1 MSKISVAL
9 CTYNGEKYLQHQ
21 LESIKNQTL
30 GIHELIVCDDG
41 SKDQTI
47 SILEDFK
54 THVNFPIEIHVNS
67 SNLGSSKNFEKC
79 IQLCTGDIVFLC
91 DQDDWWYE
99 EKVERQI
106 GFFKAHPEIDAV
118 FSNAVMVDQ
127 KGIPT
132 GNTSFDQI
140 EFYPEMQTKWNLGHA
155 FEMLLKG
162 YVVTGATLVIR
173 KKICAEVFPVPE
185 IIPELIHDGW
195 ISLYL
200 SRQQKIGFISDPL
213 IQYREHASQQVG
225 LQGKEPTITLKDRF
239 LRSRENKLARLQK
252 KFDDAKALFNYFSAL
267 PLLDNHTTEKIKD
280 RMLHYQMRSQ
290 LPSNRIKRFLP
301 IVNHIINGDYKLHD
315 GGKWWRPALGD
326 LLE

>member
-21 LESIKNQTL
+21 LESIKNQTH

-41 SKDQTI
+41 SKDQTL

-54 THVNFPIEIHVNS
+54 SHVDFKVEIHLNAT
-67 SNLGSSKNFEKC
+67 NLGSSKNFEKC

-99 EKVERQI
+99 EKVEMQMK
-106 GFFKAHPEIDAV
+106 FFNAHPEIEAV
-118 FSNAVMVDQ
+118 FSNAIMVDQ

-140 EFYPEMQTKWNLGHA
+140 EFYPEMQSKWDSGYA
-155 FEMLLKG
+155 FDMLLKG
-162 YVVTGATLVIR
+162 YVVTGATLAIR

-200 SRQQKIGFISDPL
+200 SSQQKIGFISDPL

-225 LQGKEPTITLKDRF
+225 LQGKEPIITLKDRL
-239 LRSRENKLARLQK
+239 LRSREDKLARLQK
-252 KFDDAKALFNYFSAL
+252 KFDDAKALFDYFSSL
-267 PLLDNHTTEKIKD
+267 PLKDTHTIVKIKN
-280 RMLHYQMRSQ
+280 RMLHYQMRSI
-290 LPSNRIKRFLP
+290 LPNNRMKRILP
-301 IVNHIINGDYKLHD
+301 ILRHIIQGDYKLHD

-326 LLE
+326 LVE

>member
-1 MSKISVAL
+1 MLKISVAL
-9 CTYNGEKYLQHQ
+9 CTYNGERFLKHQ

-79 IQLCTGDIVFLC
+79 VQLCSGDIIFLC

-106 GFFKAHPEIDAV
+106 NFFNAHPEIDAI
-118 FSNAVMVDQ
+118 FSNAIMVDQ
-127 KGIPT
+127 KGVPT
-132 GNTSFDQI
+132 GNTSFEQI
-140 EFYPEMQTKWNLGHA
+140 EFYPEMQSKWNLGQS
-155 FEMLLKG
+155 FDMLLKG
-162 YVVTGATLVIR
+162 YVVTGATLAIR
-173 KKICAEVFPVPE
+173 KKICSEVFPVPE

-195 ISLYL
+195 ISLFL
-200 SRQQKIGFISDPL
+200 SIKNKIAFISDPL
-213 IQYREHASQQVG
+213 IQYREHESQQVG
-225 LQGKEPTITLKDRF
+225 LQGKEPTITLKDR
-239 LRSRENKLARLQK
+239 LIRSREDKLARLQK
-252 KFDDAKALFNYFSAL
+252 KFDDAKALFDYFSAL
-267 PLLDNHTTEKIKD
+267 PLQHTCTIVKIQD

-290 LPSNRIKRFLP
+290 LPSNRIQRFLP
-301 IVNHIINGDYKLHD
+301 IFSHIINGAYKLHD

>member
-1 MSKISVAL
+1 MAKISVAL

-30 GIHELIVCDDG
+30 GIHELMVCDDG
-41 SKDQTI
+41 SNDQTI
-47 SILEDFK
+47 SILEEFK
-54 THVNFPIEIHVNS
+54 THVNFTVEIYVNAT
-67 SNLGSSKNFEKC
+67 NLGSSKNFEKC
-79 IQLCTGDIVFLC
+79 IQLCSGDIVFLC

-99 EKVERQI
+99 EKVETQMNY
-106 GFFKAHPEIDAV
+106 FNAHPEIDAV

-132 GNTSFDQI
+132 GNTSFEQI
-140 EFYPEMQTKWNLGHA
+140 EFYPEMQSKWNLGHS

-162 YVVTGATLVIR
+162 YVVTGATLAIR
-173 KKICAEVFPVPE
+173 KKICDEVFPVPA

-225 LQGKEPTITLKDRF
+225 LQGKEPIITLKDRL
-239 LRSRENKLARLQK
+239 LRSRGDKLGRLKK
-252 KFDDAKALFNYFSAL
+252 KFDDAKALYDYFSTL
-267 PLLDNHTTEKIKD
+267 PLQDSQTTEKIKD

-290 LPSNRIKRFLP
+290 LPNNRIKRILP
-301 IVNHIINGDYKLHD
+301 ILNHVINGNYKLHD

-326 LLE
+326 FVE

>member
-30 GIHELIVCDDG
+30 GIQELIVCDDG

-54 THVNFPIEIHVNS
+54 KQVNFPIEIHVNS

-79 IQLCTGDIVFLC
+79 IQLCSGDFVFLC

-106 GFFKAHPEIDAV
+106 GFFNSHPEIDAV
-118 FSNAVMVDQ
+118 FSNAVIVDQ
-127 KGIPT
+127 KGIPK
-132 GNTSFDQI
+132 GNTSFDRV
-140 EFYPEMQTKWNLGHA
+140 EFYPEMQAKWNLGHA
-155 FEMLLKG
+155 FDMLLKG
-162 YVVTGATLVIR
+162 YVVTGATLAIR
-173 KKICAEVFPVPE
+173 KKICTEVFPVPD

-195 ISLYL
+195 IGLYL
-200 SRQQKIGFISDPL
+200 ARQQKIGFISDPL
-213 IQYREHASQQVG
+213 IQYREHTSQQVG
-225 LQGKEPTITLKDRF
+225 LQGKGPAITLKDRL
-239 LRSRENKLARLQK
+239 LRSREDKLVRLQK
-252 KFDDAKALFNYFSAL
+252 KYTDAKALFDYFSASQIQ
-267 PLLDNHTTEKIKD
+267 DKQTTEKIKD
-280 RMLHYQMRSQ
+280 RMSHYQMRSK
-290 LPSNRIKRFLP
+290 LPRNRVKRFIP
-301 IVNHIINGDYKLHD
+301 ILCHVINGDYKLHD

-326 LLE
+326 LVE

>member
-1 MSKISVAL
+1 MLKISVAL
-9 CTYNGEKYLQHQ
+9 CTYNGERFLKHQ

-79 IQLCTGDIVFLC
+79 IQLCSGNIIFLC

-106 GFFKAHPEIDAV
+106 NFFNAHPEIDAI
-118 FSNAVMVDQ
+118 FSNAIMVDQ
-127 KGIPT
+127 KGVPT
-132 GNTSFDQI
+132 GNTSFEQI
-140 EFYPEMQTKWNLGHA
+140 EFYPEMQSKWNLGQA
-155 FEMLLKG
+155 FDMLLKG
-162 YVVTGATLVIR
+162 YVVTGATLAIR
-173 KKICAEVFPVPE
+173 KKICSEVFPVPE

-195 ISLYL
+195 ISLFL
-200 SRQQKIGFISDPL
+200 SIKNKIAFISDPL
-213 IQYREHASQQVG
+213 IQYREHENQQVG
-225 LQGKEPTITLKDRF
+225 LQGKEPTITLKDR
-239 LRSRENKLARLQK
+239 LIRSREDKLARLQK
-252 KFDDAKALFNYFSAL
+252 KFDDAKALFDYFSAL
-267 PLLDNHTTEKIKD
+267 PLQDTCTIVKIQD

-290 LPSNRIKRFLP
+290 LPSQRIKRFLP
-301 IVNHIINGDYKLHD
+301 IFNHLMNGNYKLHD

>member
-21 LESIKNQTL
+21 LESIKNQTH
-30 GIHELIVCDDG
+30 GIHELVVCDDG
-41 SKDQTI
+41 SNDQTI

-54 THVNFPIEIHVNS
+54 SHVDFTVEIHVNAT
-67 SNLGSSKNFEKC
+67 NIGSSKNFEKC
-79 IQLCTGDIVFLC
+79 IQLCTGDIIFLC

-99 EKVERQI
+99 EKVETQMK
-106 GFFKAHPEIDAV
+106 FFKAHPEIDAV
-118 FSNAVMVDQ
+118 FSNAIMVDQ

-140 EFYPEMQTKWNLGHA
+140 EFYPEMQTKWNLGYS

-162 YVVTGATLVIR
+162 YVVTGATLAIR
-173 KKICAEVFPVPE
+173 KKICVEVFPVPA

-200 SRQQKIGFISDPL
+200 SRKQKIGFISDPL
-213 IQYREHASQQVG
+213 IQYREHSSQQVG
-225 LQGKEPTITLKDRF
+225 LKGKEPIITLKDR
-239 LRSRENKLARLQK
+239 LIRSRGDKLARLKK
-252 KFDDAKALFNYFSAL
+252 KFDDAKALFDYFSAL
-267 PLLDNHTTEKIKD
+267 PFQDSQTIEKIKD

-290 LPSNRIKRFLP
+290 LPNNRMKRILP
-301 IVNHIINGDYKLHD
+301 IIRHVIKGDYQLHD

>member
-21 LESIKNQTL
+21 LESIKNQTH

-41 SKDQTI
+41 SKDQTL

-54 THVNFPIEIHVNS
+54 SHVDFKVEIHKNAT
-67 SNLGSSKNFEKC
+67 NLGSSKNFEKC
-79 IQLCTGDIVFLC
+79 IQLCTGDVVFLC

-99 EKVERQI
+99 EKVERQMD
-106 GFFKAHPEIDAV
+106 FFKTNPEIDAV
-118 FSNAVMVDQ
+118 FSNAIMVDQ

-140 EFYPEMQTKWNLGHA
+140 EFYPEMQSKWDSGYS
-155 FEMLLKG
+155 FDMLLKG
-162 YVVTGATLVIR
+162 YVVTGATLAIR
-173 KKICAEVFPVPE
+173 KKICAEVFPVPD

-225 LQGKEPTITLKDRF
+225 LQGKEPVITLKDR
-239 LRSRENKLARLQK
+239 LMRSREDKLARLNK
-252 KFDDAKALFNYFSAL
+252 KFDDAKAFFDYFSAL
-267 PLLDNHTTEKIKD
+267 PSLDSSTLVKIQD

-301 IVNHIINGDYKLHD
+301 ILRHVINGDYKLHD

-326 LLE
+326 LVE